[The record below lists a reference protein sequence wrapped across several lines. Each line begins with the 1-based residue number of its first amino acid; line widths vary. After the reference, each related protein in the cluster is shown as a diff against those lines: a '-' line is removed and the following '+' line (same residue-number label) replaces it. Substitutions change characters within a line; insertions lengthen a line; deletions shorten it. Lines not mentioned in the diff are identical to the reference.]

1 MTETQFRGVAAPESV
16 VLDPPVLYPG
26 TPVVLLSSLNP
37 DGSPNLM
44 PMSSAWVIGKTALL
58 GLGRTGQTFENLRRS
73 PECVLNYA
81 CEDLWPHVE
90 RLAPLTAVDPVPP
103 SRASQFRTE
112 RDKFGAAGL
121 TPVPGEV
128 VSAPRVA
135 ESPIQVEC
143 RVVST
148 RVAEESIV
156 GVVEAQ
162 VLRVHVHPELAAADG
177 RHVVVDA
184 WRPLFYAFRRYL
196 GRGPQ
201 LAKSFRAND

>member
-1 MTETQFRGVAAPESV
+1 M
-16 VLDPPVLYPG
+16 
-26 TPVVLLSSLNP
+26 
-37 DGSPNLM
+37 
-44 PMSSAWVIGKTALL
+44 L
-58 GLGRTGQTFENLRRS
+58 GLGRTGQTFENLREN

-81 CEDLWPHVE
+81 SEDLWPRVE
-90 RLAPLTAVDPVPP
+90 RLAPLTAADPVPP
-103 SRASQFRTE
+103 EKAGVFRTE

-121 TPVPGEV
+121 TPVASEL

-135 ESPIQVEC
+135 ECPIQVEC

-148 RVAEESIV
+148 RVAEENIV

-196 GRGPQ
+196 GRG
-201 LAKSFRAND
+201 AEFARSFRSTG